1 MLPVL
6 LPLLCHNEN
15 TILFDELGVDYN
27 YENLTS
33 VEFMFF
39 TIDYACSNTKNNR
52 EFTEIGSNGDSFVVD
67 LRWPEVKTL
76 FRYYGKSNKR
86 FAQINFWQTQKRK
99 GKKKL

>member
-1 MLPVL
+1 MQPVL

-52 EFTEIGSNGDSFVVD
+52 EFTEIVSNGDSFVVD
-67 LRWPEVKTL
+67 LRWHEFKKL
-76 FRYYGKSNKR
+76 FR
-86 FAQINFWQTQKRK
+86 
-99 GKKKL
+99 